1 MKIDLVGCEY
11 KIFVIMLNMENE
23 LETYSM
29 FLGRPWF
36 KPSKANHNWGD
47 NTLSIIVGKRTMTIC
62 TIKKIILKP

>member
-1 MKIDLVGCEY
+1 
-11 KIFVIMLNMENE
+11 MENE